1 MTSLRLAELTTT
13 DVDALLTLDHPVA
26 LLPVGSTEPH
36 GPHLPLLTDALLSEH
51 ACLRAAAG
59 LRAAGVTA
67 VVCPTLPYGVTR
79 YAAEFAGAI
88 SLSPKTTRAVVRE
101 LCEAYRA
108 AGFSRVVV
116 VNNHLE
122 PDHVKALAA
131 AVEAVP
137 GALFPNQLTRRWGR
151 TLGEEFRRGDCHAG
165 SYETSL
171 VLAARP
177 ELVRDDVRATLE
189 PVPISL
195 SKAIR
200 EGKTTF
206 KAMGSERGYFGSPAL
221 GSAAEGDALYD
232 WLALMIITE
241 VRESLGLDHGAG
253 AAEP

>member
-1 MTSLRLAELTTT
+1 MISLRLAELATS
-13 DVDALLTLDHPVA
+13 DVDALLRQPYPVA

-51 ACLRAAAG
+51 AG
-59 LRAAGVTA
+59 LRAAVALRASGVTA

-88 SLSPKTTRAVVRE
+88 SLSPDTTRAVVRE
-101 LCEAYRA
+101 LCAAYVA
-108 AGFSRVVV
+108 AGFARVAV

-122 PDHVKALAA
+122 PAHVEALAA
-131 AVEAVP
+131 AVADVP
-137 GALFPNQLTRRWGR
+137 GAVFPNQLTRRWGR
-151 TLGEEFRRGDCHAG
+151 TLGEEFRRGECHAG

-177 ELVRDDVRATLE
+177 ELVRDDVRAALVE
-189 PVPISL
+189 VPISL

-206 KAMGSERGYFGSPAL
+206 KAMGSERGYFGAPAL
-221 GSAAEGDALYD
+221 GTAAEGDALYGR
-232 WLALMIITE
+232 LADMIAAE
-241 VRESLGLDHGAG
+241 VREALGLDPPGG
-253 AAEP
+253 

>member
-1 MTSLRLAELTTT
+1 MTSLCLAELATT
-13 DVDALLTLDHPVA
+13 DVDALLRQPHPVA

-51 ACLRAAAG
+51 ACLRAARD
-59 LRAAGVTA
+59 LRASGVTA

-79 YAAEFAGAI
+79 YASEFAGAI
-88 SLSPKTTRAVVRE
+88 SLSAATTTAVVRE
-101 LCEAYRA
+101 LCAAYVA

-122 PDHVKALAA
+122 PEHIEAVAA
-131 AVEAVP
+131 AVAAVP
-137 GALFPNQLTRRWGR
+137 GALFPSQLTKRWGR

-189 PVPISL
+189 VVPISL

-200 EGKTTF
+200 EGKVTF
-206 KAMGSERGYFGSPAL
+206 KAMGAARGYFGSPAL
-221 GSAAEGDALYD
+221 GTAAEGDALYGQ
-232 WLALMIITE
+232 LALMIVTE
-241 VRESLGLDHGAG
+241 VRESLGLEG
-253 AAEP
+253 AAVDVKP

>member
-1 MTSLRLAELTTT
+1 MTSLRLAELATT
-13 DVDALLTLDHPVA
+13 DVDALLRQPHPVA

-51 ACLRAAAG
+51 ACLRAARD
-59 LRAAGVTA
+59 LRATGVTA

-79 YAAEFAGAI
+79 YASEFAGAI
-88 SLSPKTTRAVVRE
+88 SLSAATTTAVVRE
-101 LCEAYRA
+101 LCAAYIA

-122 PDHVKALAA
+122 PEHIE
-131 AVEAVP
+131 AVAAVP
-137 GALFPNQLTRRWGR
+137 GALFPSQLTKRWGR

-177 ELVRDDVRATLE
+177 DLVRDDVRATLE
-189 PVPISL
+189 VVPISL

-200 EGKTTF
+200 EGKVTF
-206 KAMGSERGYFGSPAL
+206 KAMGAARGYFGSPAL
-221 GSAAEGDALYD
+221 GTAAEGDALYGQ
-232 WLALMIITE
+232 LALMIVTE
-241 VRESLGLDHGAG
+241 VRESLGLDGVGVDAK
-253 AAEP
+253 P

>member
-1 MTSLRLAELTTT
+1 MSTLRLAELATT
-13 DVDALLTLDHPVA
+13 DVEALLREPHPVA

-51 ACLRAAAG
+51 ACLVAARA
-59 LRAAGVTA
+59 LRASGVTA

-88 SLSPKTTRAVVRE
+88 SLTAETTRAVVRE
-101 LCEAYRA
+101 LCAAYVA
-108 AGFSRVVV
+108 AGFARVAV

-122 PDHVKALAA
+122 PEHVEALAA
-131 AVEAVP
+131 AVAAVP
-137 GALFPNQLTRRWGR
+137 GAVFANQLTKRWGR
-151 TLGEEFRRGDCHAG
+151 TLSEEFRRGDCHAG

-177 ELVRDDVRATLE
+177 ELVRDDVRATLA

-200 EGKTTF
+200 EGKVTF

-221 GSAAEGDALYD
+221 GSAAEGAEQYAL
-232 WLALMIITE
+232 LAAMIVAE
-241 VRESLGLDHGAG
+241 VRESLGLDPRPAR
-253 AAEP
+253 

>member
-1 MTSLRLAELTTT
+1 MTSLRLAELATT
-13 DVDALLTLDHPVA
+13 DVEILLRAAHPVA

-51 ACLRAAAG
+51 ACLRAAAD

-67 VVCPTLPYGVTR
+67 VVCPTLPYGVTH

-88 SLSPKTTRAVVRE
+88 SLSPETTRAVVRE
-101 LCEAYRA
+101 LCAAYRA
-108 AGFSRVVV
+108 AGFVRVVV

-122 PDHVKALAA
+122 PEHLEALAA
-131 AVEAVP
+131 AVAAVP
-137 GALFPNQLTRRWGR
+137 GALFPNQLTKRWGR
-151 TLGEEFRRGDCHAG
+151 TLSEEFRRGECHAG

-177 ELVRDDVRATLE
+177 DLVRDEVRATLAE
-189 PVPISL
+189 VPISL

-206 KAMGSERGYFGSPAL
+206 KAMGSARGYFGAPAL
-221 GSAAEGDALYD
+221 GTAAEGDDLYGR
-232 WLALMIITE
+232 LALMIATE
-241 VRESLGLDHGAG
+241 VRESLGL
-253 AAEP
+253 

>member
-1 MTSLRLAELTTT
+1 MTLLHLAELATT
-13 DVDALLTLDHPVA
+13 DVEALLRQPHPVA

-51 ACLRAAAG
+51 ACLRAAAE
-59 LRAAGVTA
+59 LRAQGLAA

-79 YAAEFAGAI
+79 YASEFAGAI
-88 SLSPKTTRAVVRE
+88 SLSAETTRAVVRE

-108 AGFSRVVV
+108 AGFERVVV

-122 PDHVKALAA
+122 PEHVEALSA
-131 AVEAVP
+131 AVAAVA
-137 GALFPNQLTRRWGR
+137 GAVFPNQLTKRWGR
-151 TLGEEFRRGDCHAG
+151 TLSEEFRRGDCHAG

-177 ELVRDDVRATLE
+177 ELVRDDVRATLA

-200 EGKTTF
+200 EGKVTF
-206 KAMGSERGYFGSPAL
+206 KAMGSERGYFGSPSL
-221 GSAAEGDALYD
+221 GSAAEGNDLYD
-232 WLALMIITE
+232 RLAMMIVTE
-241 VRESLGLDHGAG
+241 VRESLGLRSLDGDAK
-253 AAEP
+253 P

>member
-1 MTSLRLAELTTT
+1 MSTLRLAELATT
-13 DVDALLTLDHPVA
+13 DVEALLRDPYPVA

-51 ACLRAAAG
+51 ACLVAARD
-59 LRAAGVTA
+59 LRASGVTA

-88 SLSPKTTRAVVRE
+88 SLTAETTRAVVRE
-101 LCEAYRA
+101 LCAAYVA
-108 AGFSRVVV
+108 AGFARVAV

-122 PDHVKALAA
+122 PEHVAALAA
-131 AVEAVP
+131 AVAEVP
-137 GALFPNQLTRRWGR
+137 GAVFANQLTKRWGR
-151 TLGEEFRRGDCHAG
+151 TLSEEFRRGDCHAG

-177 ELVRDDVRATLE
+177 DLVRDDVRATLA

-195 SKAIR
+195 SQAIR
-200 EGKTTF
+200 EGKVTF

-221 GSAAEGDALYD
+221 GSAAEGVEQYAK
-232 WLALMIITE
+232 LAAMIVAE
-241 VRESLGLDHGAG
+241 VRESLGLDARPGQ
-253 AAEP
+253 